1 MCLSLLLNLSLYLG
15 PLHATLHL
23 HEGRTYI
30 AAMCGKFTAMA
41 SWAEVVAFSQPLTSD
56 RFEQKSDADK
66 EIAFRV
72 MTNVPVIVL
81 DIVENTRRVVPMR
94 WGFPHPKDWRRP
106 QPIHARAES
115 IDTTQAFAE
124 AFCDGQRGIVLVK
137 TFNEAP
143 DIEGPTIQ
151 HTITP
156 GDEAAIGIAFVWRRF
171 QSPDLPA
178 PMLAACMVTVAA
190 NRLIASLPTDR
201 MPAVLDSG
209 DWAIWLG
216 EEAAS
221 PERVKACLKTQE
233 GLRWSMARE
242 ERAEKARR
250 TKPVVS
256 DPKGLF

>member
-1 MCLSLLLNLSLYLG
+1 
-15 PLHATLHL
+15 
-23 HEGRTYI
+23 
-30 AAMCGKFTAMA
+30 MA
-41 SWAEVVAFSQPLTSD
+41 SWAEVVAFTQPMSSK
-56 RFEQKSDADK
+56 RAEAKADADK

-72 MTNVPVIVL
+72 MANVPVVVL
-81 DIVENTRRVVPMR
+81 DIVAEVRRVVPMR

-115 IDTTQAFAE
+115 IDTTQAFAD
-124 AFCDGQRGIVLVK
+124 AFRDGQRGIVLVK

-143 DIEGPTIQ
+143 DMEGPTLQ

-156 GDEAAIGIAFVWRRF
+156 GEEPAIGIAFVWRRF
-171 QSPDLPA
+171 QSPDQPA

-190 NRLIASLPTDR
+190 NKLIAALPTDR
-201 MPAVLDSG
+201 MPAVLDAA
-209 DWAIWLG
+209 DWAIWLA
-216 EEAAS
+216 EEAAT
-221 PERVKACLKTQE
+221 PERIKACLKTQE

-250 TKPVVS
+250 TKPMVS